1 MRYYRIY
8 IIGVTLCLG
17 LLLTLSGCSS
27 GHDDAGDLPGQP
39 GQPGQ
44 SGNPGNPGNPDHPGQ
59 PELPGTRELHLSLGS
74 QPYRGTRAA
83 GDLPTGFELYN
94 HDQALAPITQIQ
106 TYFTYQDGENGPWKY
121 VASAFT
127 YQKTG
132 ENDTWTSTVALKDGQ
147 FYLYG
152 FMPKDNM
159 GSSVTIT
166 APDGGTFADGA
177 VLTFKDLNAVS
188 PDDICIIVGAKG
200 YSTSTKPDMSTR
212 LGQFGYQTDDGDNL
226 FLLVDHLFAGLKF
239 NIRLG
244 EDYSQL
250 RGVKVRSIKLMPDN
264 GGTDVLESVTAT
276 ITVNSSGMNPPEFS
290 DFKYGTKPNPA
301 LLFKG
306 EKELTTTGVEFL
318 GCLCPTTNTKFS
330 LEFTYDVYDSKGNLI
345 REGETARN
353 AIKLQDDMVPGQIHT
368 VNMTVLPTYIYM
380 LSDPDLDNPSFVVE

>member
-1 MRYYRIY
+1 MRYYNIY
-8 IIGVTLCLG
+8 IIGVMLSLG

-27 GHDDAGDLPGQP
+27 GHDDTGDLPEQP
-39 GQPGQ
+39 GQPG
-44 SGNPGNPGNPDHPGQ
+44 NPDQ
-59 PELPGTRELHLSLGS
+59 PEQPGSRELRLSLGS

-127 YQKTG
+127 YQETD
-132 ENDTWTSTVALKDGQ
+132 ENDTWTSNVALKDGQ

-159 GSSVTIT
+159 GSSVKIT
-166 APDGGTFADGA
+166 APGGGTFTDGA
-177 VLTFKDLNAVS
+177 VLTFKDLNVVS

-200 YSTSTKPDMSTR
+200 YSTSTKPDMRTR
-212 LGQFGYQTDDGDNL
+212 LGQFGYHTDDGDNL

-244 EDYSQL
+244 EAYSQL
-250 RGVKVRSIKLMPDN
+250 RGIEVTRIELVPDN
-264 GGTDVLESVTAT
+264 GGTDVIESVTAT
-276 ITVNSSGMNPPEFS
+276 ITVNSSGMNPPVFS
-290 DFKYGTKPNPA
+290 EFKYGTNPKPA
-301 LLFKG
+301 LLFEG

-345 REGETARN
+345 RKGETARN
-353 AIKLQDDMVPGQIHT
+353 AITLQYNMVSGQIHT

-380 LSDPDLDNPSFVVE
+380 LSDPDLDNPTFVVE

>member
-1 MRYYRIY
+1 MRYYNIY
-8 IIGVTLCLG
+8 IIGVVLSLG

-39 GQPGQ
+39 GQPGN
-44 SGNPGNPGNPDHPGQ
+44 SGNPDHPGQ
-59 PELPGTRELHLSLGS
+59 PELPGTRELHLSLGT
-74 QPYRGTRAA
+74 QQYMVTRAPGA
-83 GDLPTGFELYN
+83 LPTGFELYN
-94 HDQALAPITQIQ
+94 HDNALAPITQIQ
-106 TYFTYQDGENGPWKY
+106 TYFTYQDGVNGWKY

-132 ENDTWTSTVALKDGQ
+132 NADTWTSKVALKDGQ
-147 FYLYG
+147 YYLYG

-177 VLTFKDLNAVS
+177 VLTFKDLNVVS

-200 YSTSTKPDMSTR
+200 YKTDKPDMSDR
-212 LGQFGYQTDDGDNL
+212 LGQFGYHTEDGDNL

-244 EDYSQL
+244 EAYSQL
-250 RGVKVRSIKLMPDN
+250 RGIKVRSIKLIPDN
-264 GGTDVLESVTAT
+264 GGTDVIESVTAT
-276 ITVNSSGMNPPEFS
+276 VTVNSSGMTPAFS
-290 DFKYGTKPNPA
+290 EFKYGTNPNPA
-301 LLFKG
+301 LLYEG
-306 EKELTTTGVEFL
+306 EKELTTEGVEFL

-345 REGETARN
+345 REGEMARN
-353 AIKLQDDMVPGQIHT
+353 AITLQHAMGPGQIHT

-380 LSDPDLDNPSFVVE
+380 LSDPDLDNPTFVVE

>member
-1 MRYYRIY
+1 MRYYNIY
-8 IIGVTLCLG
+8 IIGVMLSLG
-17 LLLTLSGCSS
+17 LLLTLSGCTS
-27 GHDDAGDLPGQP
+27 GHDDAGDLPGQS
-39 GQPGQ
+39 GQPVQ
-44 SGNPGNPGNPDHPGQ
+44 PGNPDPDHPGQ
-59 PELPGTRELHLSLGS
+59 PEQSGTRELHLSLGT
-74 QPYRGTRAA
+74 QPYTVTRAS
-83 GDLPTGFELYN
+83 GDLPTGFEAYN
-94 HDQALAPITQIQ
+94 HEVALAPITQIQ
-106 TYFTYQDGENGPWKY
+106 TYFTYQDGASALWKY

-132 ENDTWTSTVALKDGQ
+132 DDDTWTSKVALKDGQ

-177 VLTFKDLNAVS
+177 VLTFKDLNVVS

-200 YSTSTKPDMSTR
+200 YKTDKPDMSDR
-212 LGQFGYQTDDGDNL
+212 LGQFGYHTEDGDNL

-244 EDYSQL
+244 EAYSQL
-250 RGVKVRSIKLMPDN
+250 RGIKVRSIKLIPDN
-264 GGTDVLESVTAT
+264 GGTDVIESVTAT
-276 ITVNSSGMNPPEFS
+276 VTVNSSGMTPAFS
-290 DFKYGTKPNPA
+290 EFKYGTNPNPV
-301 LLFKG
+301 LLYEG
-306 EKELTTTGVEFL
+306 EKELTTEGVEFL

-345 REGETARN
+345 REGEMARN
-353 AIKLQDDMVPGQIHT
+353 AITLQHAMGPGQIYT

-380 LSDPDLDNPSFVVE
+380 LSDPDLDNPTFVVE